1 MRRFSVYGI
10 GHKGLNFFCK
20 VSFLR
25 DKYSLNFDHNGL
37 KIVQNAGFLQIE

>member
-20 VSFLR
+20 VS
-25 DKYSLNFDHNGL
+25 LNFDHNGL